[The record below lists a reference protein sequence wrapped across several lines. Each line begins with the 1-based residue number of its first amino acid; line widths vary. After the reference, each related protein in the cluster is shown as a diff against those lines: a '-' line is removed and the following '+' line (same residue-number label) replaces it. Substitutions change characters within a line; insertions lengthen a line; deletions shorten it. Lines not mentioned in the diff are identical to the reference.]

1 MVKTYNKN
9 ESRVRRHKRV
19 RAKISGTATTPRLCL
34 YRSNKHIEAQIID
47 DVKQVTLV
55 SSSSIVLKLENGSN
69 VEAAGLVGQDI
80 AKKALA
86 AGIEND
92 SKVNSGNIII
102 DNDGY
107 VQDIEYEHFQLF
119 CNLEF
124 SMESCRVVIAGAA
137 EIHKALYNPIG
148 TCGKLAV

>member
-86 AGIEND
+86 AGIETVVFD
-92 SKVNSGNIII
+92 RS
-102 DNDGY
+102 GY
-107 VQDIEYEHFQLF
+107 VYHG
-119 CNLEF
+119 
-124 SMESCRVVIAGAA
+124 RV
-137 EIHKALYNPIG
+137 KALAEG
-148 TCGKLAV
+148 AREGGLKF